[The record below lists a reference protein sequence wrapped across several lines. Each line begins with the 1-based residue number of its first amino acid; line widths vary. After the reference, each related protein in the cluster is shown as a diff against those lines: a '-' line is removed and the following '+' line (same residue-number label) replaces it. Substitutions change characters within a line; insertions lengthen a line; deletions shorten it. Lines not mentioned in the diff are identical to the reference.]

1 VAGHDL
7 KRVIRLT
14 LTGSVL
20 AIALVNAEAAPAAP
34 ADNLKRLIAELK
46 ATAPAETWASFE
58 KAQQR
63 WDAYAKADCEW
74 KRTLFDGGSIG
85 AQQYGRCMNGKA
97 RARIAELKLLLC
109 EGYGVAGS
117 CDASVKYDNPGE

>member
-1 VAGHDL
+1 M
-7 KRVIRLT
+7 